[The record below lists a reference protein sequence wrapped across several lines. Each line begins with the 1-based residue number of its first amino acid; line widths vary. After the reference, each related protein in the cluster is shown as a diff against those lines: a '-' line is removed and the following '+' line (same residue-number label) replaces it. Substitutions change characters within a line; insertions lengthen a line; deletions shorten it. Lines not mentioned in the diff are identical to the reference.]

1 MVSFFKK
8 MEGDYYG
15 LKSDKAFMVDPKKK
29 VKVVKSSEKKRETLP
44 EKMGRK
50 KRTLKQIRLSLVKKP
65 KQMMCRDF

>member
-15 LKSDKAFMVDPKKK
+15 LKSDEAFMVDPKKK